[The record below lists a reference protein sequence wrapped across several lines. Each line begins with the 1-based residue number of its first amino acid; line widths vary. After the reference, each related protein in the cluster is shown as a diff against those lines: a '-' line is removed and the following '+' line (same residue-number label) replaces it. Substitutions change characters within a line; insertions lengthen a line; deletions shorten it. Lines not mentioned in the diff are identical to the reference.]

1 MSIVRE
7 KRDGCGGGCS
17 ELRIKTADTPSDYEW
32 RRSSTWEVR
41 QQTGKKSGV

>member
-7 KRDGCGGGCS
+7 KEMDVGGGSS

-41 QQTGKKSGV
+41 QQTGKKAGV